1 MTTITPRSGTSRL
14 SAPVGIEAGETTD
27 PDALTLE
34 YLWLAESVAHRF
46 FRRDPARDEDLVQV
60 AYIGLVKSARRF
72 DPEKGDSF
80 PAFAVPTISGEI
92 KRHLR
97 DNGWFVRPPRHVQ
110 ELRARVVEAVPRL
123 SQELGRAPG
132 MAELMVDLGEPAA
145 TIAEAIACQHHMYPA
160 SLDMTVGDEHAAT
173 LADLIPGT
181 GDELEQA
188 ESAAVISSA
197 LQVLPPR
204 ERHVLHLRFFED
216 RTQQEIARELGVTQ
230 MQVSRILSKSLT
242 LLRDRILYG
251 TPAFDR
257 AGRVSRLDSG
267 ARSA

>member
-1 MTTITPRSGTSRL
+1 MTSD
-14 SAPVGIEAGETTD
+14 AE
-27 PDALTLE
+27 ALTLE

-60 AYIGLVKSARRF
+60 ACIGLVKAARRF

-110 ELRARVVEAVPRL
+110 ELRARVTEAVPRL
-123 SQELGRAPG
+123 AQELGRTPG
-132 MAELMVDLGEPAA
+132 IAELMVDLGESAA
-145 TIAEAIACQHHMYPA
+145 AVSEAIACQHHMYPA
-160 SLDMTVGDEHAAT
+160 SLDVSVGDDHAST

-181 GDELEQA
+181 GDDLEQA

-204 ERHVLHLRFFED
+204 DRHVLRLRFFED

-230 MQVSRILSKSLT
+230 MQVSRILAKSLT
-242 LLRDRILYG
+242 LLRDRIVHG
-251 TPAFDR
+251 ASPFDR
-257 AGRVSRLDSG
+257 AGN